1 MEEEEENEQKIEE
14 GEEEGPRMT
23 VYLCQELGTGT
34 QYTDPTVGNSERL
47 GGRPA
52 AEEDLNLV
60 PPPLYL
66 KSRDGVGAV
75 VLLSSFDFL
84 RRGSSQDTSWLGK
97 EVIITISSV
106 KSTK

>member
-1 MEEEEENEQKIEE
+1 MEEEEENKQKIEE

-34 QYTDPTVGNSERL
+34 QYTDTTAGNSERL

-52 AEEDLNLV
+52 AEQYLNLV

-66 KSRDGVGAV
+66 RVEMG
-75 VLLSSFDFL
+75 
-84 RRGSSQDTSWLGK
+84 
-97 EVIITISSV
+97 
-106 KSTK
+106 